1 MPAIARV
8 GDSVLSP
15 NGTGYHCT
23 QPMQTSIGEG
33 NSSNVYL
40 NGILVAVQG
49 NMVAPHP
56 LPGCS
61 SIDQQTVSSYSSTI
75 KIGGLGVARIGDML
89 GDNIITQGSTNGF
102 AGG

>member
-8 GDSVLSP
+8 GDKVLSP

-23 QPMQTSIGEG
+23 QPMETAVGEG
-33 NSSNVYL
+33 NTHNVKL
-40 NGILVAVQG
+40 NGMLVVVEG
-49 NMVAPHP
+49 CKVAPHP

-61 SIDQQTVSSYSSTI
+61 TIDEQVLSTFSNTI
-75 KIGGLGVARIGDML
+75 KIGGLRVGRIGDMM
-89 GDNIITQGSTNGF
+89 GDNIIVQGSTNGF